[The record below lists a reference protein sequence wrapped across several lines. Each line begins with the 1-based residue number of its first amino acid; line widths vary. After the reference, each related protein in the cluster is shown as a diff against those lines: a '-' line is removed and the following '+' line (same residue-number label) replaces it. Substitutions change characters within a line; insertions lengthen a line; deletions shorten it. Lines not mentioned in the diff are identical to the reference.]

1 MGRFAAWI
9 RASAFTLGVPGLF
22 LVAFVD
28 SSFLSL
34 PEVADILVVLM
45 VARQKALMP
54 LLVVSATLG
63 SLAGCLIIFYLGRKG
78 GEAFVRKRFRGP
90 SVDRTLS
97 ALRRYGLLAVL
108 VPSILPPPMPFKIFV
123 FMAGIAEIS
132 VLRFSLAIIL
142 GRGGRY
148 LALGI
153 LAVTYG
159 DQAMSYVRD
168 HAVAAALAA
177 VGVLAVGVAGYLL
190 WSKRRSA
197 NSRQN
202 PV

>member
-9 RASAFTLGVPGLF
+9 RASAFALGVPGLF

-34 PEVADILVVLM
+34 PEVADIMVVLM

-54 LLVVSATLG
+54 LLVISATLG

-78 GEAFVRKRFRGP
+78 GEAFVRKRFGGP
-90 SVDRTLS
+90 SVDRTLG

-123 FMAGIAEIS
+123 FMAGVADIS

-159 DQAMSYVRD
+159 DQAMTYVRD
-168 HAVAAALAA
+168 HGVAVTLAA

-190 WSKRRSA
+190 WSKGRSA

>member
-9 RASAFTLGVPGLF
+9 RASAFALGVPGLF

-78 GEAFVRKRFRGP
+78 GEAFVRKRFSGP
-90 SVDRTLS
+90 SVDRTLA
-97 ALRRYGLLAVL
+97 ALQRYGLLAVL

-123 FMAGIAEIS
+123 FMAGVADVS

-153 LAVTYG
+153 LAVAYG
-159 DQAMSYVRD
+159 DQAMTYVRD
-168 HAVAAALAA
+168 HGVAASLVA
-177 VGVLAVGVAGYLL
+177 VGVLAAGVAGYLL
-190 WSKRRSA
+190 WSKAQSA